1 DERRFKIPNFRFP
14 STPEFD
20 SLRTDGIIVD
30 TENFI
35 QFFHQIYFDFIMSM
49 IIIEKGRIS
58 EFLINIGNETFLRS
72 TIRFTLSYLHD
83 QDLDRYLENIRSL
96 LTTTEVDDYWKN
108 VTIGFIAN
116 LQNVSENERGLFEE
130 LLNGDSDLQKYF
142 FDSVIEQ
149 KNPYWYTIWKDTL
162 FDQWSSDG
170 EFKHSVLFTD
180 YIKKS
185 VEWLS

>member
-1 DERRFKIPNFRFP
+1 MKKKEDFNLWALKLKIG
-14 STPEFD
+14 E
-20 SLRTDGIIVD
+20 IIK
-30 TENFI
+30 TI
-35 QFFHQIYFDFIMSM
+35 QRK
-49 IIIEKGRIS
+49 KGEELVKVEDVEGVGGNVYS
-58 EFLINIGNETFLRS
+58 EDYLINIGNETFLRS